1 MSEFSLDRQK
11 QRLIF
16 IDLCAYVLGYVNRS
30 LLMNRFNIKEA
41 TASKD
46 FKTYQEKTAN
56 LLYETSISAYKPV
69 PWFTPHYEHELKDAL
84 LLLSESKQEVVIND
98 NLKKPTYVLD
108 LPVNTADLSKVNP
121 VLRALSLK
129 SIVEIE
135 YASRSSGILSTR
147 YIVPHTLIQMGS
159 FCYVRAF
166 DRQKSEFRTFKLN
179 RIMNASVSMR
189 KVEPMESI
197 ESDIEWQKEVEVTIV
212 PNGNEHI
219 DTLALDYHLQDNK
232 MVIRLKKPVLMYFL
246 MGWNIA
252 PLEYRDLPYSLF
264 PLKVSHIREL

>member
-1 MSEFSLDRQK
+1 MSEFSVDRQK
-11 QRLIF
+11 QRLVF

-30 LLMNRFNIKEA
+30 LLMNRFNIKEV

-46 FKTYQEKTAN
+46 LKTYQEKTAN
-56 LLYETSISAYKPV
+56 LLYENSISAYKPV

-84 LLLSESKQEVVIND
+84 LLLSESKQEVIVND
-98 NLKKPTYVLD
+98 ILNKPTYILN

-129 SIVEIE
+129 GIVEIE
-135 YASRSSGILSTR
+135 YASRSSGLSTR
-147 YIVPHTLIQMGS
+147 HIAPHTLIQMGS

-166 DRQKSEFRTFKLN
+166 DRLKSEFRTFKLN
-179 RIMNASVSMR
+179 RIVNASVSMR
-189 KVEPMESI
+189 TVEPLESI
-197 ESDIEWQKEVEVTIV
+197 ESDIEWHQEIEVTIV

-219 DTLALDYHLQDNK
+219 DTLTLDYHLKENK
-232 MVIRLKKPVLMYFL
+232 MIVKLKKPVLMYFL

-252 PLEYRDLPYSLF
+252 PLEYKKLPYTLF
-264 PLKVSHIREL
+264 PLKVSHITEL